1 MAQQDGIYLKKKFGQ
16 HFLKDTT
23 FVDKMLAQVPLDSAT
38 NVFEIG
44 GGSGILTR
52 AILSKDI
59 ARLWVFEIDP
69 EWVTQLQAIDGKR
82 LTVYSQDFLTVDFD
96 IFNEHVPWV
105 LLANLPY
112 QITFAV
118 LYMVQAHREL
128 FREGVVMIQEEVAQ
142 KIVKTSGRGYGFHAL
157 FLQHYFDWQLLD
169 KVPPTAFY
177 PAPKIFSRLLYFKPK
192 SVLSVIPDAEKF
204 WLFIKDCFRQ
214 PRRTLRNNL
223 AHTAYSLTN
232 IDSKILGLRAQQ
244 LSMSDFLILWEH
256 VRTFSQK

>member
-1 MAQQDGIYLKKKFGQ
+1 M
-16 HFLKDTT
+16 
-23 FVDKMLAQVPLDSAT
+23 
-38 NVFEIG
+38 
-44 GGSGILTR
+44 
-52 AILSKDI
+52 
-59 ARLWVFEIDP
+59 
-69 EWVTQLQAIDGKR
+69 
-82 LTVYSQDFLTVDFD
+82 TVYNQDFLTVNFD
-96 IFNEHVPWV
+96 IFNEHAPWV

-128 FREGVVMIQEEVAQ
+128 FRDGVVMIQEEVAQ

-169 KVPPTAFY
+169 KVPPAAFY

-192 SVLSVIPDAEKF
+192 SMLPVIPDAEKF